1 MSNLDT
7 DESFRERGMNGLR
20 PDQWGL

>member
-7 DESFRERGMNGLR
+7 DELFCERGMSGLR
-20 PDQWGL
+20 TDQWGL